1 MPDRPS
7 DAGMLK
13 PLRAVLFGRFQLLAP
28 DGTEIAIGGKRPQA
42 VMAMLCINPGTSV
55 DRDHLSEL
63 LWPGKFRAH
72 SRASL
77 RQVLL
82 SLNKLL
88 APLHPDFLTVTRD
101 RVAVNADAVRSD
113 LFELEQALGSGSPA
127 CASGLLLSIGGK
139 QLLDQLN
146 LGEPF
151 NQWLADERAGIEQ
164 RLETAVED
172 ALAECRRRSDHLE
185 EGRLR
190 DAWHLR
196 DSTSALSGSD
206 RRVRIA
212 VLPLH
217 SLNENESHDHI
228 AQGLF
233 DELITTLGQIPELLV
248 AGRTSSLNARQLEQR
263 IPKIARALRVSYLLE
278 SSIQRQD
285 DQLRIHV
292 SLIDG
297 HHGFELW
304 SESYRGST
312 TNFFEF
318 QDELARS
325 VSREVARVLKLDP
338 ARPGPKKTGPSQAA
352 LALYLQG
359 RALTMRAIGDGVLAR
374 AVELLEK
381 SLRIDPHFA
390 AGWTALAEAYVYTTV
405 YTPCLDRLA
414 KSSRMAECALKA
426 IELDP
431 NQGHARA
438 MLGIHRWTENDPVG
452 ALDLAHEAHRLEPDN
467 PDVTL
472 RLGAFL
478 LYIGRTR
485 EALPYIESAIDLDPV
500 NGRNFAMLSVAHL
513 NLGNLEAAIAAGQ
526 RMVDLGMPS
535 MWLAVATAASG
546 DRKLAV
552 EQYRQTR
559 LLMNTVIF
567 PPAGTRPLP
576 GPALHTY
583 WRIASRGVC
592 SGRAVHRKVYCA
604 MLDYLHATLPDPCDT
619 SIVAPAIW
627 MGYSEM
633 VFKTLGTQITP
644 ANMYCLM
651 SLWADIE
658 PIRQTRLH
666 PDFLPFAERIGL
678 VAAWEK
684 YGWPDLLPASGS
696 GISRSCRNSG
706 IWSTGLAKRRR
717 SS

>member
-1 MPDRPS
+1 VLAEGAESATLAPI
-7 DAGMLK
+7 
-13 PLRAVLFGRFQLLAP
+13 RAVLFGRFQLLTP
-28 DGTEIAIGGKRPQA
+28 DGSEIAISGKRTQA
-42 VMAMLCINPGTSV
+42 LLAMLCLNPGV
-55 DRDHLSEL
+55 AIDRDHLSEL

-72 SRASL
+72 ARASL
-77 RQVLL
+77 RQIVLGL
-82 SLNKLL
+82 KKLL
-88 APLHPDFLTVTRD
+88 APIHPGFLEITRD
-101 RVAVNADAVRSD
+101 RVSVNAEAVHSD
-113 LFELEQALGSGSPA
+113 LANLEQALGSGSSA
-127 CASGLLLSIGGK
+127 CASELLLAIGAK
-139 QLLDQLN
+139 PLLDQFD
-146 LGEPF
+146 LGEAF
-151 NQWLADERAGIEQ
+151 NQWLAGQRAGIEQ
-164 RLETAVED
+164 RLQSAVED
-172 ALAECRRRSDHLE
+172 ALAEYRSLGDHLA

-196 DSTSALSGSD
+196 DSTSALSGAD

-212 VLPLH
+212 VLPFY
-217 SLNENESHDHI
+217 SLDADDAHGHI

-233 DELITTLGQIPELLV
+233 DEFSITLGQVPELLV
-248 AGRTSSLNARQLEQR
+248 AGRTSSLAARKLEQR
-263 IPKIARALRVSYLLE
+263 LPQIARTLRVSYLLE
-278 SSIQRQD
+278 GSIQRQD
-285 DQLRIHV
+285 EKLRVHV

-304 SESYRGST
+304 GRSYQGST
-312 TNFFEF
+312 TNFLGF
-318 QDELARS
+318 QDEVARS
-325 VSREVARVLKLDP
+325 VSREIARVLKLEP
-338 ARPGPKKTGPSQAA
+338 VPPSPRKTSPSQAA

-381 SLRIDPHFA
+381 ALEVDPEFA

-405 YTPCLDRLA
+405 YTPCIDRLA
-414 KSSRMAECALKA
+414 KSQRMAECALKA
-426 IELDP
+426 IELDS

-438 MLGIHRWTENDPVG
+438 ILGIHRWTENDPVG

-472 RLGAFL
+472 RLGSFL

-485 EALPYIESAIDLDPV
+485 EALPYIEAAIEQDPV

-513 NLGNLEAAIAAGQ
+513 NLGNIDQAIAAGQ

-546 DRKLAV
+546 DCKLAV

-583 WRIASRGVC
+583 WRIAARGVC
-592 SGRAVHRKVYCA
+592 SGRTIHRKVYCA

-619 SIVAPAIW
+619 SIIAPAIW

-658 PIRQTRLH
+658 PIRRTRLH
-666 PDFLPFAERIGL
+666 PEFLAFAGRIGL
-678 VAAWEK
+678 VDAWKK
-684 YGWPDLLPASGS
+684 YGWPDLLPEHDYS
-696 GISRSCRNSG
+696 
-706 IWSTGLAKRRR
+706 
-717 SS
+717 

>member
-1 MPDRPS
+1 MKHSAIAHKRPLVMS
-7 DAGMLK
+7 ANAH
-13 PLRAVLFGRFQLLAP
+13 LRAVLFGSFQLFEP
-28 DGTEIAIGGKRPQA
+28 DGTEITISGKRTQA
-42 VMAMLCINPGTSV
+42 LLAMLCLAPGV
-55 DRDHLSEL
+55 AIDRDRLSQL
-63 LWPGKFRAH
+63 LWGGKYRAH
-72 SRASL
+72 ARASL
-77 RQVLL
+77 RQTLL
-82 SLNKLL
+82 GLKKQL
-88 APLHPDFLTVTRD
+88 APIRDDFLEVTRD
-101 RVAVNADAVRSD
+101 RVAVNAKAVQSD
-113 LFELEQALGSGSPA
+113 LNELEHALGNEPGA
-127 CASGLLLSIGGK
+127 GASDLLLAIGGK
-139 QLLDQLN
+139 RLLGPFD

-151 NQWLADERAGIEQ
+151 SQWLAGQRAQIEQ
-164 RLETAVED
+164 RLEIAIEN
-172 ALAECRRRSDHLE
+172 ALAACQRRGDHLE

-190 DAWHLR
+190 DAWCLR

-206 RRVRIA
+206 RRIRLA
-212 VLPLH
+212 VLPFH
-217 SLNENESHDHI
+217 SPEADDDQVPV

-233 DELITTLGQIPELLV
+233 DELITTLGKVPQLLV
-248 AGRTSSLNARQLEQR
+248 AGRVSSLNAEKLGRRLPR
-263 IPKIARALRVSYLLE
+263 IAQALNVSYLIE
-278 SSIQRQD
+278 GSIQRRQD
-285 DQLRIHV
+285 ELRIHV
-292 SLIDG
+292 GLIDG
-297 HHGFELW
+297 ASGFKRW
-304 SESYRGST
+304 SQSYLGAT
-312 TNFFEF
+312 ADLFTMQAEI
-318 QDELARS
+318 A
-325 VSREVARVLKLDP
+325 REVTREIGSVLKLDLEP
-338 ARPGPKKTGPSQAA
+338 PGPRKITPSKPAFE
-352 LALYLQG
+352 LYLQG

-374 AVELLEK
+374 AVELLER
-381 SLRIDPHFA
+381 SLEIDPDFA
-390 AGWTALAEAYVYTTV
+390 AGWTALAEAQAYTVV

-414 KSSRMAECALKA
+414 KSRRMAECALKA

-438 MLGIHRWTENDPVG
+438 ILGIHRWTENDPAG
-452 ALDLAHEAHRLEPDN
+452 ALDLAHEAYRLEPDN

-472 RLGAFL
+472 RLGSFL

-485 EALPYIESAIDLDPV
+485 EALPYIENAIEQDPV

-513 NLGNLEAAIAAGQ
+513 NQGNLEAAIAAGQ

-583 WRIASRGVC
+583 WRIAARGVC
-592 SGRAVHRKVYCA
+592 SGRTVHRKVYCA

-684 YGWPDLLPASGS
+684 YGWPDLSVGQ
-696 GISRSCRNSG
+696 
-706 IWSTGLAKRRR
+706 WRR
-717 SS
+717 